1 MAATDAPSIAYSIAS
16 DPTARRRRVNH
27 NYKRLPELHVPKD
40 LTVEDI
46 LSDEIKR
53 EMNMDEDTFAVLDD
67 WDSVMNSVYQMPI
80 EYAGY
85 TIRVGDMKLLKEM
98 IDALAASDFDS
109 VKRSESRKKQL
120 AQFTKTLSMYY
131 NLVFTK
137 GKRKVGYGALIH
149 FPQLKAAPERS
160 RGIVLAGKIV
170 FEKGK
175 HTTAFERGKFD
186 DFLVEVKPYVNLLG
200 DLYRQN
206 RKM

>member
-1 MAATDAPSIAYSIAS
+1 M
-16 DPTARRRRVNH
+16 
-27 NYKRLPELHVPKD
+27 PKK
-40 LTVEDI
+40 LTIEDI
-46 LSDEIKR
+46 LSDELKR
-53 EMNMDEDTFAVLDD
+53 EMNLDTDTFAVLDD
-67 WDSVMNSVYQMPI
+67 WDSVMHSVYQMPI

-85 TIRVGDMKLLKEM
+85 TGKVSNMRLLKEM
-98 IDALAASDFDS
+98 ADTLASSDFDN

-149 FPQLKAAPERS
+149 FPKLRTDPDRS
-160 RGIVLAGKIV
+160 SGIVLAAKLVVDGS
-170 FEKGK
+170 K

-186 DFLVEVKPYVNLLG
+186 DFLLEVKPFINLIG
-200 DLYRQN
+200 DLYRQT

>member
-1 MAATDAPSIAYSIAS
+1 MESLGCPMA
-16 DPTARRRRVNH
+16 RN
-27 NYKRLPELHVPKD
+27 

-46 LSDEIKR
+46 LSDELKR
-53 EMNMDEDTFAVLDD
+53 EMNLDTDTFAVLDD

-85 TIRVGDMKLLKEM
+85 TNRVAGMKLLKEM
-98 IDALAASDFDS
+98 IDVLASAEFDH

-131 NLVFTK
+131 NVVFTK
-137 GKRKVGYGALIH
+137 GEKKVGYGALIH
-149 FPQLKAAPERS
+149 FPKLKSEPDRS
-160 RGIVLAGKIV
+160 SGIVLAAKITVARGKRS
-170 FEKGK
+170 
-175 HTTAFERGKFD
+175 TSFERGKFD

-200 DLYRQN
+200 DLYRQS